1 MATRFIR
8 TTQSLTQD
16 SGRAALLAWSVA
28 VILLAAWL
36 VWFVFG
42 RVTLYEVSRQ
52 ARLEVQQSAHPVAA
66 LVPSRI
72 AANDLVVGQQVS
84 AGELLI
90 ELDASSEKL
99 KLAEE
104 EVRLAA
110 IAPRIASLRR
120 EAAALEQASARQRVA
135 AVAAVEAAVFRT
147 SEATAAGEFARDNER
162 RLREES
168 AVGGVAQVEA
178 VRAHTE
184 VLKLA
189 ANRDALAADGRRQEL
204 EAQAHALQQEAQAEA
219 LRRSVLSLEG
229 DSAALQATVARLNGE
244 IARYALR
251 APVSGMVAELATLR
265 TGAYVAQGQRLV
277 TIVPHGGFVV
287 IADFAPAAVLGR
299 IQPGQSAMLR
309 LDGFPWP
316 QYGGIAARVTR
327 VAGELRDGL
336 VRVEFAPE
344 LASARQFTLQH
355 GLPGGVEVALEEVS
369 PLQLLL
375 RAAGRMHAAA
385 PTTTA
390 APVEREITAP

>member
-8 TTQSLTQD
+8 TTRSLTQD
-16 SGRAALLAWSVA
+16 SGRAALLGWSVA

-104 EVRLAA
+104 QVRLAA
-110 IAPRIASLRR
+110 IVPRIASLRR

-135 AVAAVEAAVFRT
+135 AAAAVEAAAFRN

-184 VLKLA
+184 VLKLGA
-189 ANRDALAADGRRQEL
+189 ARDALAADGRRQDL
-204 EAQAHALQQEAQAEA
+204 EAQAHALQQQAQLEA

-229 DSAALQATVARLNGE
+229 ESAALQATVARLNGE

-251 APVSGMVAELATLR
+251 APVSGMVAEVATLR

-277 TIVPHGGFVV
+277 TIVPNGEFAV

-299 IQPGQSAMLR
+299 IQRGQRAMLR

-327 VAGELRDGL
+327 VSGELRDGL

-344 LASARQFTLQH
+344 PASARQFTLQH
-355 GLPGGVEVALEEVS
+355 GLPGSIEVALEEVS

-375 RAAGRMHAAA
+375 RSAGRMHAAA
-385 PTTTA
+385 ATTDAPAPRETTA
-390 APVEREITAP
+390 P

>member
-8 TTQSLTQD
+8 TTRSLTQD
-16 SGRAALLAWSVA
+16 SGRAALLGWSVA

-104 EVRLAA
+104 QVRLAA
-110 IAPRIASLRR
+110 IVPRIASLRR

-135 AVAAVEAAVFRT
+135 AAAAVEAAAFRN

-184 VLKLA
+184 VLKLGA
-189 ANRDALAADGRRQEL
+189 ARDALAADGRRQDL
-204 EAQAHALQQEAQAEA
+204 EAQAHALQQQAQLEA

-229 DSAALQATVARLNGE
+229 ESAALQATVARLNGE

-251 APVSGMVAELATLR
+251 APVSGMVAEVATLR

-277 TIVPHGGFVV
+277 TIVPNGEFAV

-299 IQPGQSAMLR
+299 IQRGQRAMLR

-327 VAGELRDGL
+327 VSGELRDGL

-355 GLPGGVEVALEEVS
+355 GLPGSIEVALEEVS

-375 RAAGRMHAAA
+375 RSAGRMHAAA
-385 PTTTA
+385 ATTDAPAPRETTA
-390 APVEREITAP
+390 P

>member
-8 TTQSLTQD
+8 TTRSLTQD
-16 SGRAALLAWSVA
+16 SGRAALLGWSVA

-104 EVRLAA
+104 QVRLAA
-110 IAPRIASLRR
+110 IVPRIASLRR

-135 AVAAVEAAVFRT
+135 AAAAVEAAAFRN

-178 VRAHTE
+178 VRARTE
-184 VLKLA
+184 VLKLGA
-189 ANRDALAADGRRQEL
+189 ARDALAADGRRQDL
-204 EAQAHALQQEAQAEA
+204 EAQAHALQQQAQLEA

-229 DSAALQATVARLNGE
+229 ESAALQATVARLNGE

-251 APVSGMVAELATLR
+251 APVSGMVAEVATLR

-277 TIVPHGGFVV
+277 TIVPNGEFAV

-299 IQPGQSAMLR
+299 IQRGQRAMLR

-327 VAGELRDGL
+327 VSGELRDGL

-355 GLPGGVEVALEEVS
+355 GLPGSIEVALEEVS

-375 RAAGRMHAAA
+375 RSAGRMHAAA
-385 PTTTA
+385 ATTDAPAPRETTA
-390 APVEREITAP
+390 P